1 MELSFKQS
9 LFKHFNFTTQDWE
22 ITEQYFHI
30 GELKAREFFLSE
42 GKVSDRIGVVES
54 GLLRTFCYDENGNEI
69 TTQFHVPG
77 TLVISNTS
85 FNQRV
90 LSRENIKAI
99 EFSKLIIFTY
109 KNMQELL
116 KRVPAWQQ
124 IPLAASEYKN
134 RQKEKRILELQTM
147 SAKERYLKFLEKYP
161 RICRSATVGQIA
173 SYLGIDIA
181 TLSRIRRNI

>member
-1 MELSFKQS
+1 MELSFIQS

-54 GLLRTFCYDENGNEI
+54 GLLRAFCYDENGNEI
-69 TTQFHVPG
+69 TTQFHIPG

-85 FNQRV
+85 FNQQV
-90 LSRENIKAI
+90 PSKENIKAI
-99 EFSKLIIFTY
+99 ESSKLIIFTY

-116 KRVPAWQQ
+116 KRIPAWQQ
-124 IPLAASEYKN
+124 IPLAVSEYKTGKKKN
-134 RQKEKRILELQTM
+134 
-147 SAKERYLKFLEKYP
+147 KFLSFKQCLP
-161 RICRSATVGQIA
+161 KK
-173 SYLGIDIA
+173 DI
-181 TLSRIRRNI
+181 